1 MFWCRDKDFNLEPAG
16 LLVTLPVG
24 LYVVLSVALLGG
36 YRRLPEC
43 CRMVAG
49 GLLVG
54 IRLDGVGIRLDG
66 VGIRSFGVGIRV
78 AQPITCWIAGLR
90 CRRVAHTGF
99 SSVSRGFAGRLPKG
113 CRRVAEMLLVGIRL
127 DGVGIRV

>member
-24 LYVVLSVALLGG
+24 LYVVVSVALLGG

-43 CRMVAG
+43 CRKVAG

-66 VGIRSFGVGIRV
+66 VGIRSFGVGIRKSTDNLLDCWLALPAGCTHWFQQRFEGVCRKV
-78 AQPITCWIAGLR
+78 AE
-90 CRRVAHTGF
+90 
-99 SSVSRGFAGRLPKG
+99 RLPEG
-113 CRRVAEMLLVGIRL
+113 CRKVARRL
-127 DGVGIRV
+127 PVGIRV